1 MLHTAWKGKIS
12 FGLIDIPIKLH
23 GAIEEKDV
31 KLRTLHSVC
40 HTPIHQE
47 KHCQTCGREVESD
60 ELVKGYETATGQFVV
75 LSQQEI
81 DRVKEPFAANKAV
94 ELLHFVSLDDIDP
107 LFFDKPY
114 YISPGETSLKAYYT
128 LLNALEIT
136 NKVGIANV
144 FLYSKQQIAIIRS
157 VGGSLVLHTMHF
169 EEELRSVTDV
179 PNLSSTSSIN
189 ESDTQVTVELIDKLS
204 TSFNPS
210 IYKNNY
216 RDALQNVI
224 QQKINQGEVTKGS
237 GSEERD
243 IRHLMEML
251 KVSIDPSTLH
261 PTKSTAEKKTSSLK
275 KKA

>member
-1 MLHTAWKGKIS
+1 M
-12 FGLIDIPIKLH
+12 
-23 GAIEEKDV
+23 
-31 KLRTLHSVC
+31 
-40 HTPIHQE
+40 
-47 KHCQTCGREVESD
+47 
-60 ELVKGYETATGQFVV
+60 
-75 LSQQEI
+75 
-81 DRVKEPFAANKAV
+81 
-94 ELLHFVSLDDIDP
+94 HFVSLDDIDP

-114 YISPGETSLKAYYT
+114 YISPEETSLKAYYT

-179 PNLSSTSSIN
+179 PNLSTTSSVN

-216 RDALQNVI
+216 RDALQSVI
-224 QQKINQGEVTKGS
+224 QQKIKQGEVTKVS

-251 KVSIDPSTLH
+251 KVSIDPSTLQ

-275 KKA
+275 RKHKKS

>member
-1 MLHTAWKGKIS
+1 M
-12 FGLIDIPIKLH
+12 
-23 GAIEEKDV
+23 
-31 KLRTLHSVC
+31 
-40 HTPIHQE
+40 
-47 KHCQTCGREVESD
+47 
-60 ELVKGYETATGQFVV
+60 
-75 LSQQEI
+75 
-81 DRVKEPFAANKAV
+81 
-94 ELLHFVSLDDIDP
+94 LHFVSLDDIDP

-144 FLYSKQQIAIIRS
+144 FLYSKQQMAIIRS

-224 QQKINQGEVTKGS
+224 QQKNKSRRSYKRQRKRRTRYSTFNGNVKSEHRSFYFTPDKINS
-237 GSEERD
+237 R
-243 IRHLMEML
+243 
-251 KVSIDPSTLH
+251 
-261 PTKSTAEKKTSSLK
+261 EKNFILK
-275 KKA
+275 KESIKKLTKKFVSFHLQQKS